1 MQVQISDF
9 NNSWRIRH
17 WCRAGGS
24 LNPAVSFGIAFAHM
38 VNGGGWCGL
47 FTQQHTLFGVL
58 WSCDGSRNLEQRS
71 ILRKIWDEAD
81 FLWHNISC
89 VLVLLPFL
97 TSLTPAPKLSKA
109 RQKTTAT
116 TSQCAISTI
125 PKSFSDSGAAFA
137 DSDGWMPSIE
147 VAIPLPTALPFRL
160 PPLPSSLQFS
170 AAGQQ
175 PKKSFNC
182 AR

>member
-1 MQVQISDF
+1 MEVQISDVQQ
-9 NNSWRIRH
+9 
-17 WCRAGGS
+17 RAGGS

-47 FTQQHTLFGVL
+47 FMQQHTLFGVL

-116 TSQCAISTI
+116 TSQCATSTI

-137 DSDGWMPSIE
+137 DSDGLMPSIE
-147 VAIPLPTALPFRL
+147 VAILLPTALPFRL
-160 PPLPSSLQFS
+160 PSLPLLCSSLLQAS
-170 AAGQQ
+170 S
-175 PKKSFNC
+175 PKSPSIVPGDHMDW
-182 AR
+182 